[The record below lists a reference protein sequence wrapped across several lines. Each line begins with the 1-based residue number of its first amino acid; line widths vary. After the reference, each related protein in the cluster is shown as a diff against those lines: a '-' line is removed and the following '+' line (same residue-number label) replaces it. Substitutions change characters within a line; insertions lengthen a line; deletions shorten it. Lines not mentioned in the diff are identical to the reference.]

1 MSTIEMSKVAA
12 VVILYNPVPDV
23 LEKLDTYR
31 EQVKKT
37 YLVDN
42 SEAPSQILFREKIKQ
57 IANVEYICNN
67 SNLGIAGALNIGA
80 KRALSEGF
88 EYILTMDQDGKA
100 SPGMVQKLLKIM
112 RASDNIGITAPE
124 HLDIDLHNKPTD
136 IKTYEIIYTMT
147 NGNLLS
153 LQAYKNIGGFL
164 DELFIDH
171 VDHEFCLRLNKNG
184 YKVIKT
190 NETFVYHKL
199 GKAVKKK
206 IFNINFYPT
215 FHPPIRLYYRTRNRF
230 YIDNLYRKTFPG
242 YVREDRRNM
251 IREFLDIII
260 CEKNLWK
267 KFKMILLGY
276 IHFKKKIFGKFEDA
290 ARR

>member
-1 MSTIEMSKVAA
+1 MSKVAA